1 MATSASTSF
10 ARRLRPLAAVLAGV
24 FLAFALPELVLRFS
38 VPSYRFR
45 DPNSDCYWVL
55 ELEERV
61 RKHNPGEFRDME
73 LDPQM
78 GWIPKASFDS
88 GDGLTTNSRR
98 LRGTRE
104 LDYAKGPG
112 VQRIAVFGDSF
123 TYGLAMADGETFC
136 ARLEAA
142 LAPIEVLN
150 FGVNGYGTDQQYLYW
165 SREGERYQPD
175 IVLLA
180 VFVPDFH
187 RNLFRVRGAPKPRF
201 VLDQERLRLDNVPV
215 ATPQEFVREHAPA
228 CTSASRVLDL
238 LRWAWR
244 ERVQSTDETAFQ
256 RGAELTRAIVGSFNA
271 EVRATGALF
280 ACVVIPYHDFRRY
293 RDHQRIERVFEQS
306 AAESGFPLL
315 NLTEPFQ
322 TLEASDPSRPLYG
335 SNGHWNA
342 AGHAVAAERIQ
353 DFLRASGLL

>member
-1 MATSASTSF
+1 MVTSASRSF
-10 ARRLRPLAAVLAGV
+10 APRLRPLAAALAGV
-24 FLAFALPELVLRFS
+24 FLAFALPELVLRLS
-38 VPSYRFR
+38 VPSYHFR

-61 RKHNPGEFRDME
+61 RKYNPGEFRDME
-73 LDPQM
+73 LDGRL

-104 LDYAKGPG
+104 LDTAKTPG

-123 TYGLAMADGETFC
+123 TYGLGMADGETFC

-165 SREGERYQPD
+165 SWEGARYQPD

-180 VFVPDFH
+180 SFVPDFQ
-187 RNLFRVRGAPKPRF
+187 RNAFRVRGAPKPRF
-201 VLDQERLRLDNVPV
+201 VLDGAELRLDNVPV
-215 ATPQEFVREHAPA
+215 ATPQEFVREHAEA
-228 CTSASRVLDL
+228 CRSASRVLDL
-238 LRWAWR
+238 FGWAWR
-244 ERVQSTDETAFQ
+244 ERVQNTDETAFQ
-256 RGAELTRAIVGSFNA
+256 RGAELTRGILGRFNA

-280 ACVVIPYHDFRRY
+280 ACVVIPHHDFRRHP
-293 RDHQRIERVFEQS
+293 DHQRIERVLEQS
-306 AAESGFPLL
+306 AMEADFPLL
-315 NLTEPFQ
+315 NLTEPYQ
-322 TLEASDPSRPLYG
+322 TLEASDPARPLYG

-342 AGHAVAAERIQ
+342 AGHAEAAERIQ